1 MSKVKKRVY
10 DNETRTWKQVTVDV
24 KDKNTSSKIDNKRDK
39 GKKKNGSTGTGTSDS
54 KAGKKATTSKTT
66 KKVNKKTLR
75 SLTGSLSFI
84 PNENTIKI
92 KPRDTIEIHGLGKY
106 LSGKYYVES
115 IERTLSSSG
124 YTQTANVIKTNFRKS
139 VKLVAKYPDEKSK
152 LKDYNSIYNKNLS
165 KYKSTHK
172 GAKPKKHVVK
182 KGDTLYSISK
192 KYFKT
197 TKYAK
202 KLASINGNLVK
213 SKWKKLPV
221 SYKLV
226 IAKK

>member
-24 KDKNTSSKIDNKRDK
+24 KDKNTSSKRDK

-92 KPRDTIEIHGLGKY
+92 KPRDTIELHGLGKY

-202 KLASINGNLVK
+202 KLASINGNLAK

>member
-24 KDKNTSSKIDNKRDK
+24 KDKNTSSKRDK
-39 GKKKNGSTGTGTSDS
+39 GKKKNDSTGTGTSDS

-92 KPRDTIEIHGLGKY
+92 KPRDTIELHGLGKY

-202 KLASINGNLVK
+202 KLASINGNLAK

>member
-24 KDKNTSSKIDNKRDK
+24 KDKNNSSSKRDK

-54 KAGKKATTSKTT
+54 KADKKATTSKTT

-92 KPRDTIEIHGLGKY
+92 KPRDTIELHGLGKY

-152 LKDYNSIYNKNLS
+152 LKAYDSIHKKNLS

-202 KLASINGNLVK
+202 KLARINGNLAK

-221 SYKLV
+221 GYRLV

>member
-24 KDKNTSSKIDNKRDK
+24 KDKNNSSSKRGK
-39 GKKKNGSTGTGTSDS
+39 GKKKNGSTGTGTGTSDS

-92 KPRDTIEIHGLGKY
+92 KPRDTIELHGLGKY

-152 LKDYNSIYNKNLS
+152 LKDYNSKYKKNLS

-202 KLASINGNLVK
+202 KLAKINGNLAK

-221 SYKLV
+221 GYRLV

>member
-24 KDKNTSSKIDNKRDK
+24 KNKNTSSKRDK

-92 KPRDTIEIHGLGKY
+92 KPRDTIELHGLGKY

-152 LKDYNSIYNKNLS
+152 LKDYNSKYKKNLS

-202 KLASINGNLVK
+202 KLAKINGNLAK

-221 SYKLV
+221 GYRLV

>member
-24 KDKNTSSKIDNKRDK
+24 KDKNSSSKRYK
-39 GKKKNGSTGTGTSDS
+39 GKKKNGSIGTGTSDS

-92 KPRDTIEIHGLGKY
+92 KPRDTIELHGLGKY

-152 LKDYNSIYNKNLS
+152 LKAYDSIYKKNLS

-202 KLASINGNLVK
+202 KLARINGNLAK

-221 SYKLV
+221 GYRLV

>member
-24 KDKNTSSKIDNKRDK
+24 KNKNSSSKRDK

-92 KPRDTIEIHGLGKY
+92 KPRDTIELHGLGKY

-152 LKDYNSIYNKNLS
+152 LKAYDSIYKKNLS

-202 KLASINGNLVK
+202 KLARINGNLAK

-221 SYKLV
+221 GYRLV

>member
-24 KDKNTSSKIDNKRDK
+24 KDKNTSSKRDK

-92 KPRDTIEIHGLGKY
+92 KPRDTIELHGLGKY

-152 LKDYNSIYNKNLS
+152 LKDYDSIYKKNLS

-202 KLASINGNLVK
+202 KLARINGNLAK

>member
-24 KDKNTSSKIDNKRDK
+24 KDKNTSSKRDK

-92 KPRDTIEIHGLGKY
+92 KPRDTIELHGLGKY

-152 LKDYNSIYNKNLS
+152 LKDYDSIYKKNLS

-202 KLASINGNLVK
+202 KLASINGNLAK

>member
-24 KDKNTSSKIDNKRDK
+24 KDKNTSSKRDK

-66 KKVNKKTLR
+66 KKVNKKTLH

-92 KPRDTIEIHGLGKY
+92 KPRDTIELHGLGKY

-152 LKDYNSIYNKNLS
+152 LKAYDSIYKKNLS

-202 KLASINGNLVK
+202 KLARINGNLSK

-221 SYKLV
+221 GYRLV